1 MVKQRL
7 QNLLGLLKSMK
18 LYWNMPKKG
27 RYMPYK
33 EITFYSIGAMGITI
47 LYTYVGPM
55 IITSTNVL
63 IGNVIG
69 VQPTH
74 LFYINALIVLAS
86 YPLTVLR
93 ASIIDGS
100 RSLKGKY
107 RPYILTMAVPT
118 VLFALAMVWTPYDS
132 MSYFMKCALITFYG
146 TGLSFFYGFVTEIKS
161 NYIAVLSPNSQ
172 ERADVTAVNVIVG
185 SLAPSIINIL
195 IPIFA
200 QNLLGITELLD
211 IRVYRYI
218 YPPFLIVAIGLA
230 VFMYAGTKEKI
241 IQAKTHIIKIK
252 FMDALRAV
260 TKNKYFWII
269 SLASWAGFLEG
280 ASVNIMSWYQSYQG
294 AVTPSVYSIII
305 TLYGNASFW
314 GMLFAPVAIRR
325 FGKRNIMIATNVANI
340 ILIGAMYPIVGAF
353 EPEIAIWI
361 VLIFMFSNACVS
373 AAVTH
378 VVSPSVQGDM
388 RDYQHYITGERID
401 GMFSAVSLI
410 GSTIGLITS
419 GILPWIYEKVG
430 LNTEVAE
437 SLGYTNVYDVLY
449 EYSYFVSITRVL
461 IVAAVIGAA
470 MNVIPLFFYDL
481 TETKQKGIVAVL
493 KLRALFEDYGN
504 DALDDKEIVETI
516 ELINDANGYHNQQLK
531 VITKHPKGKQN
542 KKQNKENRAFN
553 EQVYIADMLMNE
565 LNKFSNPAV
574 QKELE
579 RAIKIRNAGL
589 DNLQYFDEK
598 QLEIAKAMPKQ
609 TSEQKALRKEA
620 IAYAKS
626 RISSIKAI
634 NKYYPNGLVKF
645 DKSVFDKLFER
656 DNELAVEVLEAQK
669 ELVAAKEA
677 KDKSEIARCTA
688 VLDDLRKE
696 QKEIKFAI
704 KKNTDEYS
712 NYNRCAAPYLDA
724 KKLMIASENY
734 EHYAEIEARYES
746 AKLETQAQ
754 YERALAKQQ
763 ELSDEKKLAKETKK
777 AKKNDDKNSKE

>member
-195 IPIFA
+195 IPILA

-688 VLDDLRKE
+688 VLDELRKE